1 LPRNPLWQ
9 MGGAWI
15 LLVLESS
22 LRDPCLLRAASSSL
36 NMGDRRGG
44 VNLFAAYSCINVQ
57 VIDLK
62 LAAEVEREGD
72 STLEDSARA
81 VVEKASA

>member
-1 LPRNPLWQ
+1 
-9 MGGAWI
+9 
-15 LLVLESS
+15 
-22 LRDPCLLRAASSSL
+22 
-36 NMGDRRGG
+36 MGDRRGG

-62 LAAEVEREGD
+62 LAAEVEREGH